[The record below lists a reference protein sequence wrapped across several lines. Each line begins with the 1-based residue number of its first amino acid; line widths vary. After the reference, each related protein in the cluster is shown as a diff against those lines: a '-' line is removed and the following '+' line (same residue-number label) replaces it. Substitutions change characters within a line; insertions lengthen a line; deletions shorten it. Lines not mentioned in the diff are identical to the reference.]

1 MKAYFYLQAVK
12 EFGEKR
18 SFHDP
23 NDSEIDSEFSEG
35 EEIFDYAKGRFN
47 LRSNQ
52 SIENF
57 TNAYTQIWLVQK
69 FPLLI

>member
-47 LRSNQ
+47 L
-52 SIENF
+52 